1 MSEPSDG
8 WGLTAGDEIVPGLTA
23 VSLLGGGS
31 AYEAYL
37 AFDEARYCPVVV
49 KLVRP
54 ELVDDTSTLRSLR
67 REVDM
72 LGLLNHPAVVR
83 GFAADTGGDRPHVV
97 LENLDGPRLSTLVR
111 RHGPLQPQQALPLGL
126 ELCAATHYL
135 HGLGIVHLDIKP
147 SNVIMGAPARLIDL
161 SVARSVESAA
171 ELDHPVGTD
180 DYMAPEQC
188 VPGRSHVPGPASDVW
203 GIGATLFHAL
213 AGHRPL
219 ARGRDDP
226 DACDEDRWPQLV
238 DKPYDLPAA
247 VAPDTAQMV
256 LACLALE
263 PADRPTPRE
272 VAESFEPAMDR
283 LPRPRLSGFRPRL

>member
-1 MSEPSDG
+1 MSQASDG

-37 AFDEARYCPVVV
+37 AFDDARYCPVVV

-54 ELVDDTSTLRSLR
+54 DLVEDHSTLRGLR

-111 RHGPLQPQQALPLGL
+111 RHGALQPQQALPLGL
-126 ELCAATHYL
+126 ELCAAAHYL

-171 ELDHPVGTD
+171 ELEHPVGTD

-188 VPGRSHVPGPASDVW
+188 APGRPHVPGPASDVW
-203 GIGATLFHAL
+203 GIGATLYYAI
-213 AGHRPL
+213 AGQRPF
-219 ARGRDDP
+219 ARGQDGP
-226 DACDEDRWPQLV
+226 DASDEERWPQLL
-238 DKPYDLPAA
+238 DKPYDLPAT
-247 VAPDTAQMV
+247 VASDTAQTV
-256 LACLALE
+256 RACLAYE
-263 PADRPTPRE
+263 PGDRPAPRE
-272 VAESFEPAMDR
+272 VAESFEPALAR
-283 LPRPRLSGFRPRL
+283 LPKPRLSGFKPR